1 MGSVRNVKAPTLT
14 RLGTVVVPLQAPD
27 GQKIVVELTRTMWR
41 SLRGNVDEQFARLDR
56 QVETGKAILDIER
69 HESVVG

>member
-1 MGSVRNVKAPTLT
+1 
-14 RLGTVVVPLQAPD
+14 LGTVVVPLQAPD
-27 GQKIVVELTRTMWR
+27 GQKIVVELTRAMWR